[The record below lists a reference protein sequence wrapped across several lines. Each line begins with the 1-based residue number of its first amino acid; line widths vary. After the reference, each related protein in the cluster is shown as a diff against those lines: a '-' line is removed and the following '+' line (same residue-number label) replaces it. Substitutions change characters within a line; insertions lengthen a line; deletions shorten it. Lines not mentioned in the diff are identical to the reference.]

1 MKHHTDFILIA
12 CTDPVVT
19 PEAAHA
25 AAATRREVIHVTD
38 PRDLSRYALDAA
50 AVIVDASTAA
60 HVAATGRRSRIYFVA
75 PEPGPID
82 YEMALRSHAEQAF
95 ILPAESTQLLQALAA
110 DSTEQHHAAALRI
123 TVVGASG
130 GVGASTLAAAIA
142 RMACAEQG
150 TALLIDAIP
159 LSGGLDLLMGLEAAP
174 GARWPDISLGTGA
187 IDATDIAAALPSTP
201 DGITVLSAARAK
213 VETPFTL
220 ESEAVGRLISATSG
234 GFDVLVVDAPP
245 TNIPQASDLV
255 VVVCAAEVR
264 SSAAA
269 AEICA
274 ELKARGSNFVVAL
287 RHRGWSGLSAR
298 DIERITQGDVSVEI
312 SHIKSLTKTTEVAGL
327 PTALPKKLAAPAL
340 ELLAVA
346 GW

>member
-1 MKHHTDFILIA
+1 M
-12 CTDPVVT
+12 
-19 PEAAHA
+19 
-25 AAATRREVIHVTD
+25 
-38 PRDLSRYALDAA
+38 
-50 AVIVDASTAA
+50 
-60 HVAATGRRSRIYFVA
+60 
-75 PEPGPID
+75 
-82 YEMALRSHAEQAF
+82 
-95 ILPAESTQLLQALAA
+95 
-110 DSTEQHHAAALRI
+110 
-123 TVVGASG
+123 
-130 GVGASTLAAAIA
+130 
-142 RMACAEQG
+142 
-150 TALLIDAIP
+150 
-159 LSGGLDLLMGLEAAP
+159 
-174 GARWPDISLGTGA
+174 
-187 IDATDIAAALPSTP
+187 
-201 DGITVLSAARAK
+201 
-213 VETPFTL
+213 
-220 ESEAVGRLISATSG
+220 ISATSG

-245 TNIPQASDLV
+245 THIPQASDLV

-327 PTALPKKLAAPAL
+327 PTVLPKKLAAPAL

>member
-1 MKHHTDFILIA
+1 MTHHTDFILIA
-12 CTDPVVT
+12 CTDPVVS

-25 AAATRREVIHVTD
+25 AAATRREVIHATD
-38 PRDLSRYALDAA
+38 PRDLSRFAPDAS
-50 AVIVDASTAA
+50 AVIVDSSTAA
-60 HVAATGRRSRIYFVA
+60 HVAATGQRSRIYYVA

-82 YEMALRSHAEQAF
+82 YEAALRSRAEQAF

-110 DSTEQHHAAALRI
+110 ESTEQTSNAALRI

-142 RMACAEQG
+142 RTVCTEQA
-150 TALLIDAIP
+150 TALLVDAIP
-159 LSGGLDLLMGLEAAP
+159 ISGGLDLLMGLESAP
-174 GARWPDISLGTGA
+174 GARWPDVSLGTGA
-187 IDATDIAAALPSTP
+187 IDAVDLAGALPSTQ
-201 DGITVLSAARAK
+201 DGVTVLSSARTR
-213 VETPFTL
+213 VDTPFRL
-220 ESEAVGRLISATSG
+220 ENEAVERMIAAAVG

-245 TNIPQASDLV
+245 TAIPHASDLV

-269 AEICA
+269 TEICA
-274 ELKARGSNFVVAL
+274 ELKARGTKCVVAL

-298 DIERITQGDVSVEI
+298 EIERITHGEVAVEI
-312 SHIKSLTKTTEVAGL
+312 PHLKNLTKATEVAGL
-327 PTALPKKLAAPAL
+327 PLPLPKKLAATAS
-340 ELLAVA
+340 ELLYAA

>member
-12 CTDPVVT
+12 CTDPVIA

-25 AAATRREVIHVTD
+25 AAATRREVIHATD
-38 PRDLSRYALDAA
+38 PRELSRYALDAT
-50 AVIVDASTAA
+50 AVIVDASTAV

-82 YEMALRSHAEQAF
+82 YEVALRSHAEQAF

-110 DSTEQHHAAALRI
+110 DSVVPQDAAALRI
-123 TVVGASG
+123 AVVGASG
-130 GVGASTLAAAIA
+130 GVGASTLATSIA
-142 RMACAEQG
+142 RIVCAAQG
-150 TALLIDAIP
+150 AALLIDAIP
-159 LSGGLDLLMGLEAAP
+159 VSGGIDLLLGLEAAP

-187 IDATDIAAALPSTP
+187 IDATDVAAALPSTT

-213 VETPFTL
+213 VETPFSV
-220 ESEAVGRLISATSG
+220 ESEAVERMITATSG
-234 GFDVLVVDAPP
+234 GFDALVIDAPARG
-245 TNIPQASDLV
+245 IPQALDLV
-255 VVVCAAEVR
+255 VVLCAAEVR

-274 ELKARGSNFVVAL
+274 GLRSQGINHVVAL
-287 RHRGWSGLSAR
+287 RHRGWSGLNAR
-298 DIERITQGDVSVEI
+298 DIERITQADVVVEI
-312 SHIKSLTKTTEVAGL
+312 PHVKSLTKITETAGL
-327 PTALPKKLAAPAL
+327 PPVLPKKLAAPAL